1 MSKSNGIKKSQIDE
15 IVEKL
20 RSEELPA
27 DNKLDIIS
35 ERLTKLFIENTSE
48 RTVLGIDVYR
58 YSQYGRLAQAI
69 IPHVLHS
76 ILKLTVENLIEHEEA
91 FFSKESAP
99 KLEKDYIDT
108 GDGGYLIFEKPL
120 QALLFLIYF
129 QANLLV
135 YNTSNIWPELTYI
148 TRALSVRYCLTLH
161 GLYKYES
168 TWYGPAIINNARILA
183 SDKLN
188 RLLIDSNVKDW
199 FDLNTNGIETLA
211 VLSLEDFKTS
221 EDLKSLLLAGEGK
234 KSLVFPQKSSPINII
249 RNVNQSQIGQ
259 VSIKDDLLAV
269 YNLHIQC
276 YLNYTKSPEI
286 GKNVI
291 TIGNLNTQGIGVI

>member
-1 MSKSNGIKKSQIDE
+1 MNNITKNQIDE
-15 IVEKL
+15 LVEKL
-20 RSEELPA
+20 RSEEVPA
-27 DNKLDIIS
+27 DSKLDIIVD
-35 ERLTKLFIENTSE
+35 RLAKLFKESPPQ

-58 YSQYGRLAQAI
+58 YSKYGRLEQAI

-76 ILKLTVENLIEHEEA
+76 ILLLTVDNLIEHEEA
-91 FFSKESAP
+91 FFSKENAP
-99 KLEKDYIDT
+99 DLGNDYIDT
-108 GDGGYLIFEKPL
+108 GDGGFLIFERPL
-120 QALLFLIYF
+120 FALLFLIYF

-135 YNTSNIWPELTYI
+135 YNTSNIWPELSYLTK
-148 TRALSVRYCLTLH
+148 ALSVRYCLTIH

-183 SDKLN
+183 ADKLN

-211 VLSLEDFKTS
+211 VLSLEDFKLT
-221 EDLKSLLLAGEGK
+221 ENLKGLLLSGQGK
-234 KSLVFPQKSSPINII
+234 KSLIFPSKSSPMNII

-259 VSIKDDLLAV
+259 VNIKDDLLSV

-276 YLNYTKSPEI
+276 FLNYTKSPEI

-291 TIGNLNTQGIGVI
+291 TIGNLNTQGIGLI